1 MPGGDEDGG
10 RGPAGP
16 TVQRLLG
23 SIIALG
29 SELSLPVVLRRIV
42 EAATELVDARYG
54 ALGVLDESGSSLS
67 EFISVGLDDATIE
80 RIGPLP
86 QGHGILGLLI
96 VEPRPLRLPDL
107 SEHPDSYGFP
117 PHHPPMTTFLGVPLH
132 VRGEVFGNLYL
143 TEKRG
148 GGGFTEA
155 DEELAVALAAV
166 AGVAIENTRLHE
178 RLADLLVVQDRE
190 RIARELHDTVIQR
203 LFATGLSLAGLAGR
217 VDDPELALR
226 LQASVDD
233 LDDTVR
239 HIRTTIFELQRPS
252 EPGRSVRRELLE
264 LVAEAGES
272 LGFAVSTRFDGPV
285 DTSVDGPLADHLVA
299 VGREA
304 LANTV
309 RHSRARRV
317 DFEVQVGD
325 GRLTLLV
332 VDDGVG
338 LPPEFD
344 SAGHGLANLR
354 SRAAELGGQFT
365 VGPGPDG
372 GCTVRWSVPLPPS

>member
-1 MPGGDEDGG
+1 MPGGDEHGG
-10 RGPAGP
+10 PTPAGP

-29 SELSLPVVLRRIV
+29 SELSLPVVLRRVV

-107 SEHPDSYGFP
+107 SKHPDSYGFP

-190 RIARELHDTVIQR
+190 RIARDLHDTVIQR

-217 VDDPELALR
+217 VDDPELARR

-299 VGREA
+299 AGREA

-317 DFEVQVGD
+317 DFEVQVDD
-325 GRLTLLV
+325 GWLTLLV

-344 SAGHGLANLR
+344 SGGHGLANLR

-365 VGPGPDG
+365 VGPGSDG
-372 GCTVRWSVPLPPS
+372 GCTVRWSVPLL